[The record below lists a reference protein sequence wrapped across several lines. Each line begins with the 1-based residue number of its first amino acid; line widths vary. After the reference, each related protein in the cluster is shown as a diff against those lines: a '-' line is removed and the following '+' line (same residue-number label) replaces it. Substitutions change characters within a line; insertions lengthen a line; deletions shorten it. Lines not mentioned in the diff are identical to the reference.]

1 MTLEI
6 TTTATAGLTKPIVI
20 KPIVSDSEKLLP
32 EVLQMVRTMPGGV
45 AGVLKQFRDKGLG
58 HVALALT
65 SKDGTRMISPQ
76 QIVHGLGTLHIE
88 ALATATRLDA
98 RVVRKE
104 LVVLL
109 PQVLEQLA
117 PARTAVKGVAVAV

>member
-1 MTLEI
+1 MTLESI
-6 TTTATAGLTKPIVI
+6 TAETVVLK

-32 EVLQMVRTMPGGV
+32 EVLQLVRTMPGGV
-45 AGVLKQFRDKGLG
+45 AGILKQFQDRGLG
-58 HVALALT
+58 HVASALT
-65 SKDGTRMISPQ
+65 SRDGTRMVSPQ
-76 QIVHGLGTLHIE
+76 QIVHGLGTQHIE
-88 ALATATRLDA
+88 ALAIASRLDA

-117 PARTAVKGVAVAV
+117 PARFPDKVVAVA